1 MLKAIYKFLLVTLL
15 SGSLLMLDFGVKGAQ
30 LQVGFNHSFASTAE
44 PQAQDC
50 MGNTP
55 EEAVKA
61 RDSEAC
67 KKYQS
72 QNPTNSPNS
81 NTPTNTN
88 NEPNKKV
95 KLDAAKDNDL
105 MATLT
110 MTAIGLLAS
119 RLYKCKLTTDMMIA
133 AAGGAAYIAGDIVAT
148 FQLKSV
154 MKDLEKEI
162 KKTGTVT
169 EANNQI
175 EDFKRLKKSY
185 EDAKGTAN
193 TKKMLQMAAAAAFL
207 IAAGVAAYQ
216 YTTMKAAQL
225 SCITGLST
233 SSNACAAQC
242 ATLSSNPATAASAP
256 PFCTA
261 VTPLASASAL
271 EIVRSNLSDMIQPS
285 STGQTADT
293 AKAATSHSTML
304 TGTSCPLAAKDVAA
318 CKGSY
323 SVELFNRG
331 VCLVPPAVG
340 LNSILNTPLFE
351 KRVFANYTPVKND
364 FSWAS
369 LLISDAR
376 ADLFSPLGIVS
387 GLAISFVMMTST
399 TLGVQLDTMLF
410 SPLNRGIIWG
420 VLAGL
425 TYMAST
431 ATDNQIKKI
440 EENIQKIQAIIDEL
454 EALRKGNTTAS
465 ALAINTGG
473 TSPKA
478 TAVKS
483 PEFNLGNGNY
493 QDVDMSKEGV
503 KFPCINGEYTNH
515 CDSFSNLMNEKTQNV
530 KDLPPDLKSQIAN
543 LSSLADGINGT
554 STLSTGTMANAASLA
569 AQANALRSNLN
580 SKQQKIQDMLNRNKN
595 NKINLAARSNAIK
608 NDMLKAVGKE
618 LEKRG
623 STPAKMLASFGAS
636 GSLSSKYAATSSY
649 GDGSVNGV
657 GAGDT
662 GTGADGANGSETLD
676 PSKIKNTAA
685 SIDIGQGSSELSE
698 AAKAGSNETNGIDP
712 LAGQSAAGANGK
724 NADGTK
730 TATMDDYDLKN
741 DINLNK
747 DVDIF
752 KVITN
757 RYQKSAYPRLFKRV
771 K

>member
-30 LQVGFNHSFASTAE
+30 LQVGFNHSY
-44 PQAQDC
+44 AQ
-50 MGNTP
+50 NT
-55 EEAVKA
+55 
-61 RDSEAC
+61 D
-67 KKYQS
+67 
-72 QNPTNSPNS
+72 T
-81 NTPTNTN
+81 TNTN

-95 KLDAAKDNDL
+95 KLDAASDNDL
-105 MATLT
+105 MSTLT

-175 EDFKRLKKSY
+175 EDFKKLKKSY

-216 YTTMKAAQL
+216 YMTMKAAQL

-233 SSNACAAQC
+233 TSNACAAQC

-285 STGQTADT
+285 SAGQSADA
-293 AKAATSHSTML
+293 AKATTSHSTML

-351 KRVFANYTPVKND
+351 KRVIANFTPVKND

-425 TYMAST
+425 SYMAST

-454 EALRKGNTTAS
+454 EALRKGNPTAQG
-465 ALAINTGG
+465 L
-473 TSPKA
+473 
-478 TAVKS
+478 AVKPNNTKPNS
-483 PEFNLGNGNY
+483 AEIKPVNYTINGNGDY
-493 QDVDMSKEGV
+493 KDVDMSKDGV

-515 CDSFSNLMNEKTQNV
+515 CDNFSNLMNEKTQNL
-530 KDLPPDLKSQIAN
+530 KDLPPDLKSQIST
-543 LSSLADGINGT
+543 LSSFADGINGT
-554 STLSTGTMANAASLA
+554 GTLSTGTMANAASLA

-608 NDMLKAVGKE
+608 NDLLNTVAKE

-623 STPAKMLASFGAS
+623 STPAKMLASFGGS
-636 GSLSSKYAATSSY
+636 GSLASKYTATTSS
-649 GDGSVNGV
+649 GDGNGV
-657 GAGDT
+657 GAG
-662 GTGADGANGSETLD
+662 GTGAGVNGANGSETLD

-685 SIDIGQGSSELSE
+685 NIDLGAGASSELSE

-712 LAGQSAAGANGK
+712 LAGQSDAGANGK

>member
-30 LQVGFNHSFASTAE
+30 LQLGFNHSY
-44 PQAQDC
+44 
-50 MGNTP
+50 
-55 EEAVKA
+55 AVTDTSNIPPNCIESSGA
-61 RDSEAC
+61 IVNSEQC
-67 KKYQS
+67 S
-72 QNPTNSPNS
+72 QYKNDGQT

-95 KLDAAKDNDL
+95 KLDAASDNDL
-105 MATLT
+105 MSTLT
-110 MTAIGLLAS
+110 MTSIGLLAQ
-119 RLYKCKLTTDMMIA
+119 RLYKCKLTSDMMAA
-133 AAGGAAYIAGDIVAT
+133 AAGGAAYIAGEIMAT
-148 FQLKSV
+148 FKLKSV
-154 MKDLEKEI
+154 MKELEKEI

-175 EDFKRLKKSY
+175 EDFKKLKKSY

-193 TKKMLQMAAAAAFL
+193 TKKMLQMAAAAAF
-207 IAAGVAAYQ
+207 AVAGVLAYTLYSADQ
-216 YTTMKAAQL
+216 TVLATCNSALKASNGACMGMFSASCASGGACYAPYQIGGNGALAQVGPMSAKAIWDL
-225 SCITGLST
+225 APEG
-233 SSNACAAQC
+233 
-242 ATLSSNPATAASAP
+242 ASA
-256 PFCTA
+256 
-261 VTPLASASAL
+261 
-271 EIVRSNLSDMIQPS
+271 I
-285 STGQTADT
+285 
-293 AKAATSHSTML
+293 KAATSKTQE
-304 TGTSCPLAAKDVAA
+304 AALEAVNSANASACSGATIGATA
-318 CKGSY
+318 CKAIAVTNLTTKGY
-323 SVELFNRG
+323 
-331 VCLVPPAVG
+331 CPAPLVVNEEQVQKTLYANNLYCPIQKEVRAKNFG
-340 LNSILNTPLFE
+340 E
-351 KRVFANYTPVKND
+351 KFIDQYIFSNAN
-364 FSWAS
+364 
-369 LLISDAR
+369 
-376 ADLFSPLGIVS
+376 ADLFSPLGIIS
-387 GLAISFVMMTST
+387 SAAISFALATSA
-399 TLGVQLDTMLF
+399 TLGTQIDMFLF
-410 SPLNRGIIWG
+410 SPMNRAIIWG

-465 ALAINTGG
+465 ALAVNTGG

-515 CDSFSNLMNEKTQNV
+515 CDNFSNLMNEKTQNL
-530 KDLPPDLKSQIAN
+530 KDLPPDLKSQIST
-543 LSSLADGINGT
+543 LSSFADGINGT
-554 STLSTGTMANAASLA
+554 GTLSTGTMANAASLA

-608 NDMLKAVGKE
+608 NDLLNTVGKE

-623 STPAKMLASFGAS
+623 STPAKMLASFGGS
-636 GSLSSKYAATSSY
+636 GSLASKYAATSSY
-649 GDGSVNGV
+649 GDGSGNGV
-657 GAGDT
+657 GAG
-662 GTGADGANGSETLD
+662 GAGAGANGANGSETLD